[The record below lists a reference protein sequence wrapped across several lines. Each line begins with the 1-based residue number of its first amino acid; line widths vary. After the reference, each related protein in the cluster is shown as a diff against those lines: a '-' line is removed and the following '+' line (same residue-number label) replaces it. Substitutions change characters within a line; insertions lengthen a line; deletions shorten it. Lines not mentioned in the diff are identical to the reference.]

1 MAETVEIKWSN
12 FQPYTLEAL
21 NCFKSESYL
30 TDVTLISEDRKFFPA
45 HKLILTTASE
55 YFEQLFRQNTN
66 FHQTFI
72 CLEKV
77 TNSELTDIIDFIY
90 LGQVSIPNV
99 KISRFLEL
107 ANRFSLKGL
116 SQQENDFSE
125 EVKEE
130 LVEKDRK
137 ESGINTEDNNIIDE
151 YSFNYIE
158 GKILNTNTMV
168 KEHEKQEELDT
179 IDEKKG
185 LPKNIKQKK
194 KSKKLVKSTK
204 RYTSEHFKEKN
215 ISANVT
221 LFEESNESELIVEK
235 STLKKCNRFGKLGD
249 DSLHYSK
256 NKNLLIYLDNQ
267 LVTIEKVDEV
277 LSHLYTKTGQF
288 TYTCH
293 RCSLEAK
300 SPAHMKEHAEIHLE
314 NLRYVCSDCGIY
326 FKKRYRNRLHIYSGQ
341 CSRVQNGKAWIS
353 KY

>member
-30 TDVTLISEDRKFFPA
+30 TDVTLISEDRKSFPA

-55 YFEQLFRQNTN
+55 YFEQLFRQNTS

-77 TNSELTDIIDFIY
+77 SNSELTDLINFIY

-99 KISRFLEL
+99 KINRFLEL

-116 SQQENDFSE
+116 SQQQNDFPE

-130 LVEKDRK
+130 LIDKDGT
-137 ESGINTEDNNIIDE
+137 ETGIYIEDTNVIDE
-151 YSFNYIE
+151 DSFNSIE
-158 GKILNTNTMV
+158 GKILNKNTMV
-168 KEHEKQEELDT
+168 KEYEKQDKLDT
-179 IDEKKG
+179 IEGKEG

-194 KSKKLVKSTK
+194 SKKFVKNTK
-204 RYTSEHFKEKN
+204 RYPLEHLKDKKL
-215 ISANVT
+215 SANVT
-221 LFEESNESELIVEK
+221 LFEESTESKFRSKMPKIVEYN
-235 STLKKCNRFGKLGD
+235 SSN
-249 DSLHYSK
+249 DSLHYSN

-267 LVTIEKVDEV
+267 LVTIEKVDEA

-288 TYTCH
+288 SYTCH
-293 RCSLEAK
+293 HCSLEAK
-300 SPAHMKEHAEIHLE
+300 NASHMKEHAERHLE
-314 NLRYVCSDCGIY
+314 NLRYICSDCGIS
-326 FKKRYRNRLHIYSGQ
+326 FKKRYRNRSHIYLGQ
-341 CSRVQNGKAWIS
+341 CLRVQSGREAFLNKGKS
-353 KY
+353 L

>member
-55 YFEQLFRQNTN
+55 YFEQLFRQNVS

-77 TNSELTDIIDFIY
+77 SNTELTDIIDFIY
-90 LGQVSIPNV
+90 LGQVSIPNI

-116 SQQENDFSE
+116 SQQQNDFPE

-130 LVEKDRK
+130 LIDKDGT
-137 ESGINTEDNNIIDE
+137 ETGINIEDTNIIEE
-151 YSFNYIE
+151 YSFNNIE

-168 KEHEKQEELDT
+168 KEHEMQDELDT
-179 IDEKKG
+179 IEGKEG

-194 KSKKLVKSTK
+194 SKKFVKNTK
-204 RYTSEHFKEKN
+204 RYPSEHLKDKKL
-215 ISANVT
+215 SANVT
-221 LFEESNESELIVEK
+221 LFEESNETEEK
-235 STLKKCNRFGKLGD
+235 SKIKKCNRFGKLGD

-267 LVTIEKVDEV
+267 LVTMEKVDEV

-293 RCSLEAK
+293 RCSLKAK
-300 SPAHMKEHAEIHLE
+300 SPAHMKEHAERHLE

-341 CSRVQNGKAWIS
+341 CSRVQNGKVWIS